1 MSDGDEEL
9 MDQLRRIAG
18 EVDAPPSIV
27 EDLARA
33 AFLTRRLDEQLADL
47 VSDSGLAPAGV
58 RGAEPRLLTFAL
70 GELTL
75 ELQVAETAGL
85 VSVAGLLTG
94 TGDAPGA
101 GLAVQVETPA
111 ATAAVDADEQGW
123 FRVDGLAAGP
133 VRVRIRPSDGAT
145 VSTGWIGP

>member
-1 MSDGDEEL
+1 MSDDDEEL

-27 EDLARA
+27 DDLARA

-47 VSDSGLAPAGV
+47 VRDSGLAPSGV

-70 GELTL
+70 GEITL
-75 ELQVAETAGL
+75 ELQVTEAAGL
-85 VSVAGLLTG
+85 LAVAGLLTG
-94 TGDAPGA
+94 TADTPG
-101 GLAVQVETPA
+101 GLVVQVETPA

-133 VRVRIRPSDGAT
+133 VRVRIRASDGSA